1 MLVEFFFGECL
12 LVYDYGVIF
21 VENEVERST
30 GTYMEKLFT
39 YQNNS
44 D

>member
-1 MLVEFFFGECL
+1 MLL
-12 LVYDYGVIF
+12 YDYGVIF

-30 GTYMEKLFT
+30 ETYMEKLFS